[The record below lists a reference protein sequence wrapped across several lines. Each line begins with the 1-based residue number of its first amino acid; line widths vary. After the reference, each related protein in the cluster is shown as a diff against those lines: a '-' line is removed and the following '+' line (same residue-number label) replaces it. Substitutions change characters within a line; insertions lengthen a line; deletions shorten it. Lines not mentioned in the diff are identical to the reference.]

1 MEGESQMGLIV
12 FLVFLVGAW
21 VVLRYLTNVIVWP
34 VIGELWFPL
43 VIVGIIVA
51 IYLLTRR
58 RA

>member
-1 MEGESQMGLIV
+1 MGLIV

-43 VIVGIIVA
+43 IIVGIVVA